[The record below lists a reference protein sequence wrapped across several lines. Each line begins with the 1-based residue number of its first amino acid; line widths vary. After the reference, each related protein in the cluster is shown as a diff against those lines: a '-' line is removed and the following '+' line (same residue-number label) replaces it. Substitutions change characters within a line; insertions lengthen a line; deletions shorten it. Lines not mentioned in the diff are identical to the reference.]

1 LLYLASSVPETIVL
15 VYKDIPVHEKLG
27 IKQVSLFVRVYGD
40 LSSQVSGNK
49 PFKLKHFLSAAN
61 TDQTLISF
69 GGAWSNHLLALSAVA
84 KSQRLN
90 SVGVIRGERPANL
103 SPYLLAM
110 QKNGMY
116 LHFVSREDYKRK
128 EDPAFLEILTN
139 TFQNSFIIPEGGAGE
154 LGIEGASE
162 MVEKIENYDVIFLP
176 GATGTTL
183 AGVAKK
189 LFKSS
194 TSVGCVQV
202 LKGENILKHELKRT
216 SDLCLDD
223 FEHVQVYQQFHF
235 GGYAKKTQEL
245 LDFQDKWNRETN
257 IPIDLVYG
265 AKALYGLKKL
275 IESGHYK
282 KGTKIL
288 YLHTGGLGPN

>member
-1 LLYLASSVPETIVL
+1 MASSVPEIIVL
-15 VYKDIPVHEKLG
+15 DYKDIPVHEKLG
-27 IKQVSLFVRVYGD
+27 IKQVSLFVRVYGE

-49 PFKLKHFLSAAN
+49 SFKLKHFLSAAN
-61 TDQTLISF
+61 TDETLISF

-84 KSQRLN
+84 KSQRFN

-103 SPYLLAM
+103 SPYLLEM
-110 QKNGMY
+110 QKNGMH
-116 LHFVSREDYKRK
+116 LHFVSRDDYKRK

-183 AGVAKK
+183 AGVAIK

-202 LKGENILKHELKRT
+202 LKGKNILHNELKRT
-216 SDLCLDD
+216 ANLQLDSFKNVEV
-223 FEHVQVYQQFHF
+223 FEQFHF

-245 LDFQDKWNRETN
+245 IDFQDKWNRETN

-265 AKALYGLKKL
+265 AKALYGLKEL